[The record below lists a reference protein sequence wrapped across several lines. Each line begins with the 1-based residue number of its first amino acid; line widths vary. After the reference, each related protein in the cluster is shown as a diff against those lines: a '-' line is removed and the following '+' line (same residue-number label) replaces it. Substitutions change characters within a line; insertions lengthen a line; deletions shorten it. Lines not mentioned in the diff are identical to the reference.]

1 MRACPGQTAS
11 CVACVHCT
19 HEPDA
24 RKYAREPC
32 TQRKSSR
39 TCICHALAQKLRE
52 VIHKVEAAI
61 VGPFMRGESFS
72 LADVAAAPFF
82 QVSFRVW
89 VLGFARVRVCT
100 CTGGRESE
108 RERAKERER

>member
-1 MRACPGQTAS
+1 VRACPGQTAS

-19 HEPDA
+19 HA
-24 RKYAREPC
+24 RKCAREPC

-39 TCICHALAQKLRE
+39 TCICRALAHKLKE

-61 VGPFMRGESFS
+61 VGPFMRGDSFS

-82 QVSFRVW
+82 QV
-89 VLGFARVRVCT
+89 L
-100 CTGGRESE
+100 
-108 RERAKERER
+108 